1 MAENILRK
9 FIFGKPVESI
19 LFVGERNRDAS
30 AAAQLLLN
38 HYAQQSVEERKCSSS
53 SAGIWGEEGQGV
65 SERALA
71 FLASKGVDAADFRS
85 RKFAENMC
93 DEHQLTL
100 ALDMGVKG
108 MLLFRKPEAVIYT
121 LSEYALMGAD
131 ITRAASMSDVDYL
144 RMMEE
149 LDEMVKR
156 SLKRAT
162 RNVTF

>member
-30 AAAQLLLN
+30 AAAGLLLN
-38 HYAQQSVEERKCSSS
+38 HYASLSEEGRKCRAT
-53 SAGIWGEEGQGV
+53 SAGIWAEDGQGI
-65 SERALA
+65 SERASA
-71 FLASKGVDAADFRS
+71 FLASRGVDSHAFSS
-85 RKFAENMC
+85 RKFSESMC

-131 ITRAASMSDVDYL
+131 ITKASSLNDENY
-144 RMMEE
+144 RQMMEE
-149 LDEMVKR
+149 LDEMIKR

-162 RNVTF
+162 RYVTF